1 MRMDVRHNFGDVG
14 KRLDALR
21 EDLRNVA
28 TVRALNKVV
37 EGARGRMA
45 TEVSAEYRITKREA
59 NENLRT
65 EKASAKAGKFFMSAR
80 LFAPSRKKGR
90 GFNMIRFVVGAK
102 IKGGWG
108 KRQLKIQ
115 VKRSGFKA
123 QYTGAFIGNGGR
135 TVFARIDG
143 AAKVKAESGAH
154 VGKWR
159 QPIKSVTT
167 VDVPQMFNTKRVN
180 KRVRDYIA
188 QRAPIVLQQE
198 INFVT
203 RKRK

>member
-1 MRMDVRHNFGDVG
+1 MRIEVQHNFGDLA
-14 KRLDALR
+14 KRLDEVR
-21 EDLRNVA
+21 EDLRNKA
-28 TVRALNKVV
+28 IPRALNKVV
-37 EGARGRMA
+37 EGAKGRMA
-45 TEVSAEYRITKREA
+45 TEVSAEYKITKREV

-65 EKASAKAGKFFMSAR
+65 ESASAKAGKFFMSAR
-80 LFAPSRKKGR
+80 LYAPSRKKGR

-115 VKRSGFKA
+115 VKRSGGK
-123 QYTGAFIGNGGR
+123 QQITGAFIGNHGR
-135 TVFARIDG
+135 TVFVR
-143 AAKVKAESGAH
+143 
-154 VGKWR
+154 VGKGR
-159 QPIKSVTT
+159 IPIEAKTT

-180 KRVRDYIA
+180 KRVRDYIN
-188 QRAPIVLQQE
+188 QRMPIVLQQE